1 MKLAAIDIGTN
12 SIHMIIVEVTS
23 QSSFNIL
30 NREKE
35 MAKLGAGVFAS
46 NYISDRAF
54 EIGLKTITR
63 YVQLADRL
71 GVDEIITAATSA
83 IREAHNGEE
92 FLNEVVSQTGL
103 CPRIISGQEE
113 ARLIFLAV
121 RNSIALE
128 EDKALVF
135 DIGGG
140 STEAVIGDRNAVYFK
155 DSLPLGVLRLL
166 DMFEDRGAVG
176 AEGQSVLEAHIRFI
190 AEPAIEQ
197 VRKFGFK
204 RVIGTSGTI
213 RTIGEAAYIAAGGK
227 PLQSVNAEV
236 VRLENVSELTQKLLE
251 MKLEKRAKV
260 EGISEKRADAIH
272 LGGVLLTQLLKMAGV
287 EEITLCDA
295 SLREGMILD
304 YIEKHSQEVVALRSE
319 RIGETPRASHA
330 LGNAHQ
336 DKPSRRTAGYSS
348 PEEPK
353 NLRHRKAAHLAYKYE
368 SDWEENCHVAYLALE
383 IFDQTR
389 ELHELGDVQRES
401 LEFAA
406 LLHDIGQFISFKKHH
421 KNSRYILNR
430 TDPRGFTDEEMLLI
444 KHLVRYHCKAKPSKK
459 HKKFKKLD
467 KRHRQIVKTLSGILR
482 IAVALN
488 KTKNR
493 RVKQIE
499 CQISEQKLDIVVSGA
514 DNLEVEIWAARRNH
528 EVLAEALKRRVK
540 IQKKSLPK

>member
-12 SIHMIIVEVTS
+12 SIHMIVVEATS
-23 QSSFNIL
+23 KSSFKIL
-30 NREKE
+30 DREKE

-46 NYISDRAF
+46 NRISDRAF
-54 EIGLKTITR
+54 EIGLKTIVR

-71 GVDEIITAATSA
+71 GVDKIITAATSA
-83 IREAHNGEE
+83 IREAHNGED
-92 FLNEVVSQTGL
+92 FLNEVVTQTGL
-103 CPRIISGQEE
+103 SPRIISGQEE

-140 STEAVIGDRNAVYFK
+140 STEAVIGDRNTIFFK

-176 AEGQSVLEAHIRFI
+176 EEGQGVLEAHIRFV
-190 AEPAIEQ
+190 AERAIEQ
-197 VRKFGFK
+197 IREVGFE

-213 RTIGEAAYIAAGGK
+213 RTMGEAAHIAAGGK
-227 PLQSVNAEV
+227 SLQSVNAEV
-236 VRLENVSELTQKLLE
+236 VKLKDLSELTQKLLE
-251 MKLEKRAKV
+251 MKLENRALV

-304 YIEKHSQEVVALRSE
+304 YLEKHSQEVAVPTE
-319 RIGETPRASHA
+319 FI
-330 LGNAHQ
+330 
-336 DKPSRRTAGYSS
+336 
-348 PEEPK
+348 
-353 NLRHRKAAHLAYKYE
+353 NLRHRKAAHLVYKYE
-368 SDWEENCHVAYLALE
+368 SDWSENCHVARLALE
-383 IFDQTR
+383 IFDQTQEIHEFGDLER
-389 ELHELGDVQRES
+389 ET

-421 KNSRYILNR
+421 KNSRYIIER
-430 TDPRGFTDEEMLLI
+430 TEPRGFTDEEMLLI

-459 HKKFKKLD
+459 HKNLKSF
-467 KRHRQIVKTLSGILR
+467 QNA
-482 IAVALN
+482 IAVL
-488 KTKNR
+488 
-493 RVKQIE
+493 
-499 CQISEQKLDIVVSGA
+499 
-514 DNLEVEIWAARRNH
+514 
-528 EVLAEALKRRVK
+528 
-540 IQKKSLPK
+540 

>member
-12 SIHMIIVEVTS
+12 SIHMIVVEATS
-23 QSSFNIL
+23 KSSFKIL
-30 NREKE
+30 DREKE
-35 MAKLGAGVFAS
+35 MAKLGVGVFAS

-54 EIGLKTITR
+54 EIGLKTIAR
-63 YVQLADRL
+63 YVQLADSL

-83 IREAHNGEE
+83 IREAHNGED
-92 FLNEVVSQTGL
+92 FLNEVVNQTGL

-128 EDKALVF
+128 EDKALVL

-140 STEAVIGDRNAVYFK
+140 STEAVIGDRNTIFFK

-176 AEGQSVLEAHIRFI
+176 AEGKGVLEAHIRFV
-190 AEPAIEQ
+190 ANDAIEQ
-197 VRKFGFK
+197 IREVGFK

-213 RTIGEAAYIAAGGK
+213 RTMGEAAHIAAGGK
-227 PLQSVNAEV
+227 SLQSVNAEV
-236 VRLENVSELTQKLLE
+236 VGLKDLSEITQKLLE
-251 MKLEKRAKV
+251 MKLEKRAQV

-304 YIEKHSQEVVALRSE
+304 YLEKHSQEVVALPTQP
-319 RIGETPRASHA
+319 I
-330 LGNAHQ
+330 
-336 DKPSRRTAGYSS
+336 
-348 PEEPK
+348 
-353 NLRHRKAAHLAYKYE
+353 NLRHRKAAHLVYKYE
-368 SDWEENCHVAYLALE
+368 SDWSENCHVAYLALE
-383 IFDQTR
+383 IFDQIQ
-389 ELHELGDVQRES
+389 ELHELGNFEREA

-421 KNSRYILNR
+421 KNSRYIIER
-430 TDPRGFTDEEMLLI
+430 TDPRGFTDEERLLI

-459 HKKFKKLD
+459 HKKFKKLS
-467 KRHRQIVKTLSGILR
+467 KRDRYIVKMLSGILR

-493 RVKQIE
+493 RVEQIN
-499 CQISEQKLDIVVSGA
+499 CQISQNELEIIVTGA
-514 DNLEVEIWAARRNH
+514 DNLEVEIWAARRKCL
-528 EVLAEALKRRVK
+528 VLAEALKRQVK
-540 IQKKSLPK
+540 IHKASSKL

>member
-12 SIHMIIVEVTS
+12 SIHMIVVEATGK
-23 QSSFNIL
+23 SSFKIL
-30 NREKE
+30 EREKE

-46 NYISDRAF
+46 NHISDRSF
-54 EIGLKTITR
+54 EIGLKTIDR

-83 IREAHNGEE
+83 IREAHNGED
-92 FLNEVVSQTGL
+92 FLNKVVTQTGL
-103 CPRIISGQEE
+103 SPRIISGQEE

-140 STEAVIGDRNAVYFK
+140 STEAVIGDRNTIFFK

-166 DMFEDRGAVG
+166 DMFEDKGAVG
-176 AEGQSVLEAHIRFI
+176 AEGQGVLEAHIRFI
-190 AEPAIEQ
+190 ADRAIEQ
-197 VRKFGFK
+197 IREIGFK

-213 RTIGEAAYIAAGGK
+213 RTMGEAAHIAAGGK

-236 VRLENVSELTQKLLE
+236 VGLKDISELTQKLLE
-251 MKLEKRAKV
+251 MKLENRALV
-260 EGISEKRADAIH
+260 EGVSKKRADAIH
-272 LGGVLLTQLLKMAGV
+272 LGGVLLTQLLEMAGV

-304 YIEKHSQEVVALRSE
+304 YLEKHSQVVVP
-319 RIGETPRASHA
+319 T
-330 LGNAHQ
+330 
-336 DKPSRRTAGYSS
+336 
-348 PEEPK
+348 EPI
-353 NLRHRKAAHLAYKYE
+353 NLRHRKAAHLVYKYE
-368 SDWEENCHVAYLALE
+368 SDWEENCHVARLALE
-383 IFDQTR
+383 IFDQTK
-389 ELHELGDVQRES
+389 ELHELGDLERGT

-421 KNSRYILNR
+421 KNSRYIIER

-459 HKKFKKLD
+459 HKKFKKLS
-467 KRHRQIVKTLSGILR
+467 KRDRRIVKILSGILR

-493 RVKQIE
+493 RVKQIS
-499 CQISEQKLDIVVSGA
+499 CQISDNKLEIIVRGA
-514 DNLEVEIWAARRNH
+514 DNLEVEVWAARRNCL
-528 EVLAEALKRRVK
+528 VLAEALKRQLK
-540 IQKKSLPK
+540 IQKASLLKP